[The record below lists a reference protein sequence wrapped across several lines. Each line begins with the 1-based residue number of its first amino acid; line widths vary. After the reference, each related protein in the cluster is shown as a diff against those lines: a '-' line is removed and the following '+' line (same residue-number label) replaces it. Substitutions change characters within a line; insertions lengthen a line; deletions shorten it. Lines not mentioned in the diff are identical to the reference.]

1 MSLYVFN
8 QYYFDLLKKVKDYCR
23 SSQGKVQ
30 ANNVRKAIKKNYASY
45 DKTAKEYREF
55 FSASAQ
61 HARGAWESTKTSNI
75 KDAKEWLECAE
86 IANTQIYDGI
96 TVADIDSCI
105 KSKKTLFYYFTLL
118 CIFVNEELTQ
128 EEVDKIVGL
137 LKNIKN
143 VDEFEKS
150 IESIEDALLKQHLTF
165 LLYLQKNSTSGVSTE
180 SSDASGATREGIDE
194 TMQQLET
201 TSLGKLAKEIM
212 GDIDI
217 NEVQNSLTGGGN
229 ILESL
234 TNPDG
239 GLSKLLGTVSQKMI
253 SKMTSGEIKQETL
266 LQDAL
271 KFSSQ
276 LQNMIPKGQ
285 GGGAGG
291 FGDIASMMS
300 KVGDLANMMNAG
312 NKKKSKGDDSD
323 SDSEDDGEG
332 FNFAKMASM
341 LGSMGDNGKKEK
353 HSRPIINKPELSR
366 VARAKQLRKKLERQ
380 KRAKEATQT
389 RDTSEK
395 QLTTSSD

>member
-30 ANNVRKAIKKNYASY
+30 ASTIRKAIKKNYASY
-45 DKTAKEYREF
+45 DKTAAEYREF
-55 FSASAQ
+55 FSASTQ

-75 KDAKEWLECAE
+75 KDAKEWLECEE

-96 TVADIDSCI
+96 TVSDIDSCI

-128 EEVDKIVGL
+128 EEVDNIVGL

-180 SSDASGATREGIDE
+180 SSDASSATREGIDE

-201 TSLGKLAKEIM
+201 TSLGQLAKEIM

-217 NEVQNSLTGGGN
+217 NEVQNSLSGGGN

-276 LQNMIPKGQ
+276 LQNMIPKGANGQ
-285 GGGAGG
+285 GAGG

-300 KVGDLANMMNAG
+300 KVGDLANMNSG
-312 NKKKSKGDDSD
+312 NKKKGNDSDSD
-323 SDSEDDGEG
+323 SDSEDDGGG

-341 LGSMGDNGKKEK
+341 LGSMGDNGGKKQK
-353 HSRPIINKPELSR
+353 QSRPVINKPELSR
-366 VARAKQLRKKLERQ
+366 VAKAKQLRKKLERQ
-380 KRAKEATQT
+380 KREKESKQN
-389 RDTSEK
+389 TSEK
-395 QLTTSSD
+395 QLTSSEQ

>member
-30 ANNVRKAIKKNYASY
+30 ASTIRKAIKKNYASY
-45 DKTAKEYREF
+45 DKTAKEYHEF
-55 FSASAQ
+55 FSANTQ
-61 HARGAWESTKTSNI
+61 HARNMWESTKTSNI
-75 KDAKEWLECAE
+75 KDAKEWLECEE
-86 IANTQIYDGI
+86 IANTPIYDGI
-96 TVADIDSCI
+96 TLSDIDSCI

-150 IESIEDALLKQHLTF
+150 IESIEDVLLKQHLTF

-180 SSDASGATREGIDE
+180 STEASREGIDE

-312 NKKKSKGDDSD
+312 NKKKGKGKGSDSD

-353 HSRPIINKPELSR
+353 HSRPVINKPELSR
-366 VARAKQLRKKLERQ
+366 VAKAKQLRKKLERL
-380 KRAKEATQT
+380 KRAKEATQIQ
-389 RDTSEK
+389 DTSEK
-395 QLTTSSD
+395 QLSTSSD